1 MVLEEK
7 LVSLRK
13 QQDWTQ
19 ATAAKKID
27 IQQSYLSKL
36 ENGRHYPSPDV
47 IEKLCIAYNISSEE
61 LLATQSNKEKNKEVQ
76 NIVLVVLFS
85 MSISIFLS
93 GYLALFFPQTYYT
106 YKAVNVEN
114 TENNLVLNIQLT
126 DQYLGDRYLTKIAGN
141 NYEYALIA
149 QKEVSRIENRWLI
162 AIGALTTLLLL
173 GFVFNNLLNKGK
185 LNRSEFD
192 ASTL

>member
-36 ENGRHYPSPDV
+36 ENGRHYPSPEV
-47 IEKLCIAYNISSEE
+47 IDKLCSAYNINSED
-61 LLATQSNKEKNKEVQ
+61 LLATQTTKSKTKQ

-85 MSISIFLS
+85 ISISIFLS

-106 YKAVNVEN
+106 YKAVTVEN
-114 TENNLVLNIQLT
+114 SENSLLLKIQLT
-126 DQYLGDRYLTKIAGN
+126 DQYLGERYLTNIAGHD
-141 NYEYALIA
+141 YEYQLIA

-162 AIGALTTLLLL
+162 ALGALTTLLLL
-173 GFVFNNLLNKGK
+173 GFVFYNLLNKGK
-185 LNRSEFD
+185 LNRSGFD